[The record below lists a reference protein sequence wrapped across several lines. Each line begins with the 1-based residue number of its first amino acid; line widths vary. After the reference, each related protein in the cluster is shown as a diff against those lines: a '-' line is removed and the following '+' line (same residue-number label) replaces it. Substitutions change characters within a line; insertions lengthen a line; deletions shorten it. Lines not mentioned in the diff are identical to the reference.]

1 MSVPNVSNFALLDE
15 GCPIPALGWVFV
27 FGSIYT
33 RVTLLAQVRKVWV
46 HIHTSFVCEISPVH
60 PFSSPTD
67 FFFYI
72 SHHDLLQ
79 EAIVCK
85 ICLNEGYLWLSYI
98 IIYVKRQNNK
108 IAKAI
113 KSEHIIA
120 LCSIT
125 AWFHPA
131 CCLSLLLQDLCLCQV
146 LQEFVCGKLYKAIYG
161 EVSHFVAP
169 FPPYESPVHQNR
181 TE

>member
-1 MSVPNVSNFALLDE
+1 MRAVPYRPWVEFLFLEVS
-15 GCPIPALGWVFV
+15 IPVWHFSHRLGKYEYTSTHHLFV
-27 FGSIYT
+27 
-33 RVTLLAQVRKVWV
+33 RLV
-46 HIHTSFVCEISPVH
+46 PVH

-85 ICLNEGYLWLSYI
+85 IFLNEGYLWLSYI

-146 LQEFVCGKLYKAIYG
+146 LQEFVCGKLYEAIYG